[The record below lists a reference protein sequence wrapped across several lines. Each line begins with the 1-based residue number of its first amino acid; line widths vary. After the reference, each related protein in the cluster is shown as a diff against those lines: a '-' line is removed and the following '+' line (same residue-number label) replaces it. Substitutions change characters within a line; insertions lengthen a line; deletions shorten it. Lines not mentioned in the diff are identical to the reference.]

1 MTTASF
7 RHPDG
12 GRKDADS
19 ARNPWSR
26 HDSNPGATVTDSLIA
41 HRPEHAPAPSDA
53 HYAAPLRVL
62 HWTTAVTLVAALT
75 AVLARDLVDDVAL
88 DRSLLDLHRSLGATV
103 LILLV
108 ARVAIRLVVGG
119 VEHAGLDRWSRQA
132 AALVHGFLYGL
143 TLLVPVL
150 GWLLTNASG
159 KAAGLFGL
167 VVLPALT
174 GRDRDL
180 ADLLEIWHPTAAWLL
195 LGLVALHVA
204 AALWHG
210 FVRRDG
216 VLQSMLPSAGPAH
229 PARPARATA
238 PR

>member
-1 MTTASF
+1 M
-7 RHPDG
+7 
-12 GRKDADS
+12 
-19 ARNPWSR
+19 
-26 HDSNPGATVTDSLIA
+26 TDSLIA
-41 HRPEHAPAPSDA
+41 HRPERAPISADA
-53 HYAAPLRVL
+53 HYAPPLRVL
-62 HWTTAVTLVAALT
+62 HWATAVTLVLALA

-103 LILLV
+103 LILVV

-132 AALVHGFLYGL
+132 AALVHGLLYGL

-159 KAAGLFGL
+159 KAASLFGL
-167 VVLPALT
+167 VVLPPLT

-180 ADLLEIWHPTAAWLL
+180 ADLLEIWHPSAAWLL
-195 LGLVALHVA
+195 LGLAALHVA

-216 VLQSMLPSAGPAH
+216 VLQAMLPSVGS
-229 PARPARATA
+229 ARPTRPTTA